1 MLEFLRHLFDYTD
14 FNPRNTCGAGWNS
27 ALVWLHIISD
37 FLIWFAYVAI
47 PCVLIYFVR
56 KRRDIPYRHVFWLFG
71 LFILSCGTTHLV
83 GMAMFSYPM
92 YRLDGLIKLITAVV
106 SLATVAAL
114 IPITPRFLAM
124 RSPQELEA
132 EIAQRKEMESKLQT
146 LNVSLEEKVKE
157 RTAALE
163 MRAGELSAANEQ
175 LRHAAAE
182 QKRLEERFRL
192 AVEASPNAMIMV
204 DRNGRIVLTN
214 DQTHKM
220 FDYRRDE
227 LIGHDVEMLIPE
239 RFRSQHPE
247 HRVGFFT
254 SPIARPMGVG
264 RDLYGRRKNG
274 EEFPVEIGLNPI
286 ETQAGMMV
294 LSSIIDI
301 TARKQAEEER
311 GKLLEREQT
320 ARADAERANQLKD
333 QFLAVCSHELRT
345 PLTPILG
352 WTRMLRN
359 GPLDDKTLAH
369 AIDVIERNARV
380 ETQLID
386 DLLDVSR
393 ILSGK
398 MKLQVSQTDV
408 ISVVHDAIES
418 VRPAAEAKNIRI
430 EIAESAG
437 STVLADSG
445 RLQQIIWNLL
455 SNAVKFSLK
464 GGVVSILLS
473 EDESHARIVIADH
486 GEGIDPAF
494 LPHIFDRFRQADSS
508 TTRSHGGLGLGLS
521 IVKHLV
527 EMHHGSIEVESAG
540 KGKGATFTVLL
551 PRLQNRRQTKTI
563 ERPVLEPLERS
574 LTGQRILVVDDE
586 PDTCD
591 FLSAALRRSGAVVT
605 TASNVRDALRE
616 IQHELPSVLISD
628 IGMPDDDGYVLIRKV
643 RERNSAATLPAIAL
657 TAYAKQE
664 DRIQA
669 LASGFQEHVAKP
681 VDPEKLERII
691 YEVVERTSEKNS

>member
-1 MLEFLRHLFDYTD
+1 
-14 FNPRNTCGAGWNS
+14 
-27 ALVWLHIISD
+27 
-37 FLIWFAYVAI
+37 
-47 PCVLIYFVR
+47 
-56 KRRDIPYRHVFWLFG
+56 
-71 LFILSCGTTHLV
+71 
-83 GMAMFSYPM
+83 
-92 YRLDGLIKLITAVV
+92 
-106 SLATVAAL
+106 
-114 IPITPRFLAM
+114 
-124 RSPQELEA
+124 
-132 EIAQRKEMESKLQT
+132 
-146 LNVSLEEKVKE
+146 
-157 RTAALE
+157 
-163 MRAGELSAANEQ
+163 
-175 LRHAAAE
+175 
-182 QKRLEERFRL
+182 
-192 AVEASPNAMIMV
+192 
-204 DRNGRIVLTN
+204 
-214 DQTHKM
+214 
-220 FDYRRDE
+220 
-227 LIGHDVEMLIPE
+227 
-239 RFRSQHPE
+239 
-247 HRVGFFT
+247 
-254 SPIARPMGVG
+254 
-264 RDLYGRRKNG
+264 
-274 EEFPVEIGLNPI
+274 
-286 ETQAGMMV
+286 
-294 LSSIIDI
+294 
-301 TARKQAEEER
+301 
-311 GKLLEREQT
+311 
-320 ARADAERANQLKD
+320 
-333 QFLAVCSHELRT
+333 
-345 PLTPILG
+345 
-352 WTRMLRN
+352 
-359 GPLDDKTLAH
+359 
-369 AIDVIERNARV
+369 
-380 ETQLID
+380 
-386 DLLDVSR
+386 
-393 ILSGK
+393 
-398 MKLQVSQTDV
+398 
-408 ISVVHDAIES
+408 
-418 VRPAAEAKNIRI
+418 
-430 EIAESAG
+430 
-437 STVLADSG
+437 
-445 RLQQIIWNLL
+445 
-455 SNAVKFSLK
+455 
-464 GGVVSILLS
+464 VSILLS